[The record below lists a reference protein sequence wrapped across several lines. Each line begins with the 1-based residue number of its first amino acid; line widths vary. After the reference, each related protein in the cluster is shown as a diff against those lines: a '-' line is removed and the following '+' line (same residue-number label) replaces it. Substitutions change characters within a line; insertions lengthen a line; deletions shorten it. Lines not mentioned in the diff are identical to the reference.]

1 MQNIHEKIL
10 YQNKQIK
17 FQDLEEG
24 IPIMC
29 TKNNSDLGLSNG
41 DLGVL
46 IGKSETRRFLFKIFD
61 NHNEQ
66 VIRLINPST
75 IENIVPA
82 IAITIHKSQ
91 GSEAGKVCLLWNN
104 SKNTIKNSS
113 LKAIDQDLFFN
124 NNFDRRLF
132 YTAITRAKNNLDLYY
147 S

>member
-1 MQNIHEKIL
+1 
-10 YQNKQIK
+10 
-17 FQDLEEG
+17 
-24 IPIMC
+24 MC

-61 NHNEQ
+61 NYNEQ

-82 IAITIHKSQ
+82 IAITIHKAQ
-91 GSEAGKVCLLWNN
+91 GSEAGKICLLWDK

-113 LKAIDQDLFFN
+113 VKTTDKNLFFN

>member
-1 MQNIHEKIL
+1 
-10 YQNKQIK
+10 
-17 FQDLEEG
+17 
-24 IPIMC
+24 MC

-82 IAITIHKSQ
+82 IAITIHKAQ
-91 GSEAGKVCLLWNN
+91 GSEAGKVCLLWDK

-113 LKAIDQDLFFN
+113 VKTTDKNLFFN